1 MFSSY
6 AVFLIPIVA
15 ILAWG
20 VHGVVREIYK
30 GKARV
35 ADAARGGA
43 SRAGGESSV
52 AGVHDVVREV
62 YKGKA
67 SVAEA
72 GNSDIKQAL
81 DETVAANKLVL
92 AKLESIETRLAS
104 VEKTLNDI
112 PS

>member
-1 MFSSY
+1 MFSY

-20 VHGVVREIYK
+20 AHGVVREIYK

-35 ADAARGGA
+35 AEAARGDA
-43 SRAGGESSV
+43 SRRGGEGAA

-62 YKGKA
+62 YEGKA
-67 SVAEA
+67 RVAEA
-72 GNSDIKQAL
+72 GNGDIKRAL
-81 DETVAANKLVL
+81 DETVAANKQVL

>member
-20 VHGVVREIYK
+20 AHGVVREIYK

-35 ADAARGGA
+35 A
-43 SRAGGESSV
+43 
-52 AGVHDVVREV
+52 
-62 YKGKA
+62 
-67 SVAEA
+67 EA
-72 GNSDIKQAL
+72 GRGDTRQAL
-81 DETVAANKLVL
+81 DEGVAINKQVL
-92 AKLESIETRLAS
+92 AKLDALETRLAS

>member
-20 VHGVVREIYK
+20 AHGVVREIYK

-35 ADAARGGA
+35 A
-43 SRAGGESSV
+43 
-52 AGVHDVVREV
+52 
-62 YKGKA
+62 
-67 SVAEA
+67 EA
-72 GNSDIKQAL
+72 GRGDAQQAL
-81 DETVAANKLVL
+81 DEGVAINKQVL
-92 AKLESIETRLAS
+92 TKLDALETRLAS

>member
-20 VHGVVREIYK
+20 AHGVVREIYK
-30 GKARV
+30 GKAGV
-35 ADAARGGA
+35 AEAARGDT
-43 SRAGGESSV
+43 SN
-52 AGVHDVVREV
+52 D
-62 YKGKA
+62 
-67 SVAEA
+67 
-72 GNSDIKQAL
+72 
-81 DETVAANKLVL
+81 TVAANRQVL
-92 AKLESIETRLAS
+92 AKLESIEARLAS

>member
-20 VHGVVREIYK
+20 AHGVVSEIYK

-35 ADAARGGA
+35 AEAARGDT
-43 SRAGGESSV
+43 SN
-52 AGVHDVVREV
+52 D
-62 YKGKA
+62 
-67 SVAEA
+67 
-72 GNSDIKQAL
+72 
-81 DETVAANKLVL
+81 TVAANRQVL
-92 AKLESIETRLAS
+92 AKLESIEARLAS